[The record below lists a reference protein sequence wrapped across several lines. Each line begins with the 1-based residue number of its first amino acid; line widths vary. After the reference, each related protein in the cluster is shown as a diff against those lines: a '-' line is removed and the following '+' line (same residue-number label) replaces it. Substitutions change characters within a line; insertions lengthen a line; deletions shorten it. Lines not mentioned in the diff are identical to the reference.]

1 MSQHIVHLLSHDL
14 SVRCEL
20 DRLVIRNRA
29 SAEEKAV
36 PLQDIAIIIAAAPDF
51 SVTGASLRRMA
62 ELGVLLLVCN
72 ERFEPA
78 CLNVP
83 YHRGTDTHLLRKQVE
98 WSHSWKRAQWR
109 QIITAKIEHQ
119 ARVLDPI
126 AERGAQVLKAIA
138 GRCSTGTDDAA
149 PVNLSKVTVSQREGL
164 HATTPE
170 ACESRAARNYWQQL
184 IPRFAAMQ
192 GTQERRRDPGTRD
205 GVNGMLDYGY
215 AIMRTAVLRS
225 LAAHGFIAAL
235 GIAHTAKAG
244 SHALADDLMEPLRPF
259 IDEALWRLLQAGP
272 QTMKTWVP
280 KAAGVLTETIN
291 MYGAQ
296 VRLINAIDLY
306 VQSFATATLHG
317 VTGILRI
324 PPLGKNAK

>member
-1 MSQHIVHLLSHDL
+1 MSQHIIHLLSHDL
-14 SVRCEL
+14 RVRCEL
-20 DRLVIRNRA
+20 DRLIIRNRT
-29 SAEEKAV
+29 SAEEKVV

-51 SVTGASLRRMA
+51 SVTGVSLRRMA
-62 ELGVLLLVCN
+62 ELGVLLLICN

-83 YHRGTDTHLLRKQVE
+83 YYRGTDTHLLRKQVE
-98 WSHSWKRAQWR
+98 WSHAWKRAQWR
-109 QIITAKIEHQ
+109 QIITSKVEHQ
-119 ARVLDPI
+119 AMVLSPI
-126 AERGAQVLKAIA
+126 AERGAHVLKIIA
-138 GRCSTGTDDAA
+138 ERCASGTDDSA
-149 PVNLSKVTVSQREGL
+149 PVDLSKVTVSRREGL

-184 IPRFAAMQ
+184 IPRLSALQ

-215 AIMRTAVLRS
+215 AIVRTAVLRS

-259 IDEALWRLLQAGP
+259 IDLALWRLLQTGP
-272 QTMKTWVP
+272 QTMQTWVP
-280 KAAGVLTETIN
+280 KAAGVLTETVK
-291 MYGAQ
+291 MGGANL
-296 VRLINAIDLY
+296 RLINAIDLY
-306 VQSFATATLHG
+306 VQSFANATLHG
-317 VTGILRI
+317 TTGMLRI
-324 PPLGKNAK
+324 PPMPKPSP

>member
-1 MSQHIVHLLSHDL
+1 MSQHIIHLLSHDL
-14 SVRCEL
+14 RVRCEL
-20 DRLVIRNRA
+20 DRLIIRNRT
-29 SAEEKAV
+29 SAEEKVV

-51 SVTGASLRRMA
+51 SVTGVSLRRMA
-62 ELGVLLLVCN
+62 ELGVLLLICN

-98 WSHSWKRAQWR
+98 WLHVWKRAQWR
-109 QIITAKIEHQ
+109 QIITTKIEHQ
-119 ARVLDPI
+119 AMVLSPI
-126 AERGAQVLKAIA
+126 AERGAYILKVIA
-138 GRCSTGTDDAA
+138 ERCTTGTDESA
-149 PVNLSKVTVSQREGL
+149 PVDLSKVTVSQREGL

-184 IPRFAAMQ
+184 IPRLAALQ

-215 AIMRTAVLRS
+215 AIVRTAVLRS

-244 SHALADDLMEPLRPF
+244 SYALADDLMEPLRPF
-259 IDEALWRLLQAGP
+259 IDMALWRLLQTGP
-272 QTMKTWVP
+272 QTMQTWVP
-280 KAAGVLTETIN
+280 KAAAVLTETVK
-291 MYGAQ
+291 MGGANL
-296 VRLINAIDLY
+296 RLINAVDLY
-306 VQSFATATLHG
+306 IQSFANATLHG
-317 VTGILRI
+317 TTGMLRI
-324 PPLGKNAK
+324 PPLPTSPA

>member
-1 MSQHIVHLLSHDL
+1 MSQHIIHLLSHDL
-14 SVRCEL
+14 RVRCEL
-20 DRLVIRNRA
+20 DRLIIRNRA
-29 SAEEKAV
+29 SAEEKVV

-51 SVTGASLRRMA
+51 SVTGVSLRRMA

-83 YHRGTDTHLLRKQVE
+83 YHRGTDTHLLRKQVA
-98 WSHSWKRAQWR
+98 WSHEWRRAQWR
-109 QIITAKIEHQ
+109 QVITLKIEHQ
-119 ARVLDPI
+119 AKVLLPI
-126 AERGAQVLKAIA
+126 VERGSNVLQAIA
-138 GRCSTGTDDAA
+138 TRCATGDDNGA
-149 PVNLSKVTVSQREGL
+149 PVDLSKVTVSRREGL

-170 ACESRAARNYWQQL
+170 ACESRAARNYWQML
-184 IPRFAAMQ
+184 IPKLAAMQ
-192 GTQERRRDPGTRD
+192 GTQERRRDPATRE

-215 AIMRTAVLRS
+215 AIVRTAVLRS

-259 IDEALWRLLQAGP
+259 IDLALWRLLQTGP
-272 QTMKTWVP
+272 QTMQTWVP
-280 KAAGVLTETIN
+280 KAAAVLTETVRMGDAN
-291 MYGAQ
+291 

-306 VQSFATATLHG
+306 VQSFAHATLHG
-317 VTGILRI
+317 TTGLLRI
-324 PPLGKNAK
+324 PPLPPPSA